1 LVRLAVRETNAA
13 AIGLYRAHG
22 FIEIGD
28 DYLNPERVHRLILM
42 AYGRMAQSDFDR
54 SRAVEPG
61 RLANGPYGGDTTTA
75 PCRVRPL
82 DA

>member
-1 LVRLAVRETNAA
+1 MRLAVREQNAA

-22 FIEIGD
+22 FSEVGE

-42 AYGRMAQSDFDR
+42 AHDRAAQWDPDR
-54 SRAVEPG
+54 SRDVAPG
-61 RLANGPYGGDTTTA
+61 RGAVGPDRSDTTTA
-75 PCRVRPL
+75 PYRGRPL